1 MQTLGIDD
9 ATTCMSR
16 SYLFVPGDSEQKLAK
31 AEHAGADA
39 LIVDLED
46 SVQPAARPTAREQ
59 VREFLSG
66 GHNNDVWVRINALDS
81 VDALEDLRSVIPA
94 QPCGIV
100 LPKPEGARDVNQLS
114 MLVDVLEQEN
124 NIEPGRTAILPIVTE
139 RPVAIFHLHEYA
151 AATPRL
157 RGLAWGAE
165 DLSAAVGALANRD
178 AEGRWLPLYEL
189 ARSLTLLAAAASGVA
204 AIDTV
209 YTDFRDLDGL
219 AQYAT
224 AARRDGFSGMLAIHP
239 DQVAVI
245 NTAFLPTPTEIL
257 RARKIVKLFADN
269 PEAGALGMDGE
280 MIDRPHLVQAERIL
294 EQAASI
300 DRKS

>member
-1 MQTLGIDD
+1 
-9 ATTCMSR
+9 MSR
-16 SYLFVPGDSEQKLAK
+16 SFLFVPGDSEQKLAK
-31 AEHAGADA
+31 AEHVGADA
-39 LIVDLED
+39 LIIDLED
-46 SVQPAARPTAREQ
+46 SVQPEARPTARGLAC
-59 VREFLSG
+59 EFLTKE
-66 GHNNDVWVRINALDS
+66 HAADVWVRINALDS
-81 VDALEDLRSVIPA
+81 VDALEDLRSVMPS
-94 QPCGIV
+94 QPGGIV

-124 NIEPGRTAILPIVTE
+124 NIEPGRTALLPIVTE
-139 RPVAIFHLHEYA
+139 RPIAMFHLHEYA

-157 RGLAWGAE
+157 SGLAWGAE

-178 AEGRWLPLYEL
+178 ADGNWLPPYEL
-189 ARSLTLLAAAASGVA
+189 ARSLTLFAAAASDVV

-224 AARRDGFSGMLAIHP
+224 AARRDGFAGMLAIHP

-245 NTAFLPTPTEIL
+245 NAAFLPTETEIA
-257 RARKIVKLFADN
+257 RARKIVKLFSDN
-269 PEAGALGMDGE
+269 PEAGTLGMDGE

-294 EQAASI
+294 ERAASI